1 MKAVRWAAAFV
12 GLGAI
17 VACSGAADGEDA
29 VRASEQA
36 IVGGVDDDA
45 DPAVVAVRYWFVD
58 ACTGTLIAPHTV
70 LTAAHCTKNIAE
82 DFWLDKTLEV
92 DFGPKSG
99 GSRKI
104 DVASHAEHPKFTK
117 AGVGYD
123 IAILT
128 LADAV
133 DDVTPVPIAMAPAPD
148 LTGVTVRHVGYGE
161 NDEDNESGQG
171 RKRQA
176 SYPVTRV
183 EPLLYWSGG
192 PSAQTCEGD
201 SGGPMLWRDPGGTE
215 RIVAVVSDGPNCHDE
230 GADARIDVD
239 EIRDWIVGQV
249 QKNDPGFVLPGSDG
263 DAGAGDAG
271 TNPADG
277 SVDAGGDDAPD
288 ASTEDA
294 STGSPS
300 DGDDAGNATM
310 PDDGAHTEPDGA
322 DPETSGGCA
331 TTGASRGS
339 TGLGF
344 LGGALAVATAL
355 RRRRRSSARERKS

>member
-1 MKAVRWAAAFV
+1 MRAGRGAVGFV
-12 GLGAI
+12 ALGAI
-17 VACSGAADGEDA
+17 VACAGGPGDEGSVGTN
-29 VRASEQA
+29 EQA

-70 LTAAHCTKNIAE
+70 LTAAHCTKNVAE

-117 AGVGYD
+117 AGAGYD
-123 IAILT
+123 VAILT

-161 NDEDNESGQG
+161 NDEDDESGQG

-192 PSAQTCEGD
+192 ASAQTCDGD

-230 GADARIDVD
+230 GADARVDVD
-239 EIRDWIVGQV
+239 EIRDWILQEV
-249 QKNDPGFVLPGSDG
+249 QKNDPGFVLPAS

-271 TNPADG
+271 TDVAD
-277 SVDAGGDDAPD
+277 GGDDAGSDDAPEASAPD
-288 ASTEDA
+288 AA
-294 STGSPS
+294 AAPS
-300 DGDDAGNATM
+300 DDDAHATP
-310 PDDGAHTEPDGA
+310 PDDTSSVGA
-322 DPETSGGCA
+322 DGEASEPTSGGCA
-331 TTGASRGS
+331 TSGSARGS
-339 TGLGF
+339 TGLGAF
-344 LGGALAVATAL
+344 GGALAIVATM
-355 RRRRRSSARERKS
+355 RRRRRAVVRERRG